1 SLEYLDKAL
10 PLSAHRLRDPDRG
23 MDTDEVPAVSLKPR
37 DRVLVRAGES
47 FPADGRI
54 VEGDTECDES
64 LLTGESTPVR
74 RRSGDEV
81 TGGAFNR
88 LSPVVVEVERVG
100 DDTCVSGIR
109 RLVESASM
117 RRPEVGA
124 LADRLAGVL
133 VAVVLLVAAAS
144 ALAWM
149 QIDPPRAL
157 WVAVAVLVVS
167 CPCALSLATPAVMT
181 VAVGLL
187 SRRGVVVVR
196 GHAIDALASVTHV
209 VFDKTG
215 TLTEGRLGLV
225 QVLPQPGAVR
235 DDALA
240 LAAAL
245 ENTSEHPI
253 AKALLDA
260 APARSLPAV
269 TEMRNVPGAGLEGC
283 IGALRYRLGTPAF
296 VAEIA
301 GSPIEAQPPASGA
314 TRVWL
319 GRDGA
324 WIAGFDLVDTLRPEA
339 AAVVQRL
346 RAAGKRVLIWSGD
359 APAAVGAVA
368 ASIGTEGFEAGL
380 LPQDKHARMVALQRD
395 GAIVAMVGDGIN
407 DAPVLAQAQL
417 SIAMGSGALLSQ
429 TTADIVL
436 LSGRL
441 HGLLDAFEIARR
453 TRSIV
458 RENLAWA
465 LAYNVIALPL
475 AAAGL
480 VTPWLAG
487 IGMGASSLLVVL
499 NALRLGRART
509 HRRAR
514 VAAAA
519 SGPGLDPLLPASPG
533 AQP

>member
-1 SLEYLDKAL
+1 DKAL
-10 PLSAHRLRDPDRG
+10 PLTAHRLRDAGPG
-23 MDTDEVPAVSLKPR
+23 LDTEDIPALSLKAR
-37 DRVLVRAGES
+37 DRVLVRPGES
-47 FPADGRI
+47 FPADGRL
-54 VEGDTECDES
+54 VQGDTECDES

-74 RRSGDEV
+74 KRSGDAV

-124 LADRLAGVL
+124 LADRLAGGL

-149 QIDPPRAL
+149 HLDPSRAL

-187 SRRGVVVVR
+187 SRRGVIVVR
-196 GHAIDALASVTHV
+196 GHAIDALAAVTHV

-215 TLTEGRLGLV
+215 TLTEGRLRLT
-225 QVLPQPGAVR
+225 QIRPQPGIPR

-245 ENTSEHPI
+245 EHSSEHPI
-253 AKALLDA
+253 ARALLDA
-260 APARSLPAV
+260 APAPGVRSATDL
-269 TEMRNVPGAGLEGC
+269 RNLPGAGLEGR
-283 IGALRYRLGTPAF
+283 IDALRYRLGTPAF
-296 VAEIA
+296 VGALA
-301 GSPIEAQPPASGA
+301 GSAPDAEPPAGGA

-319 GRDGA
+319 GREGA
-324 WIAGFDLVDTLRPEA
+324 WIASFDLVDALRPEA
-339 AAVVQRL
+339 GTVVGRL

-359 APAAVGAVA
+359 AEGTVGAVA
-368 ASIGTEGFEAGL
+368 ASLGADDFEAGL
-380 LPQDKHARMVALQRD
+380 LPQDKHTRMVALQRA
-395 GAIVAMVGDGIN
+395 GAVVAMVGDGIN

-429 TTADIVL
+429 ATADIVL

-441 HGLLDAFEIARR
+441 HGLLDAFAIARR
-453 TRSIV
+453 ARGIV

-465 LAYNVIALPL
+465 LAYNAIALPL

-487 IGMGASSLLVVL
+487 LGMGASSLLVVL
-499 NALRLGRART
+499 NALRLGRARADRRGKAPAGAGEPEL
-509 HRRAR
+509 RRALR
-514 VAAAA
+514 AP
-519 SGPGLDPLLPASPG
+519 SGV
-533 AQP
+533 QP